1 MICDEKLG
9 ATMIYWARLIH
20 SFFFSAI
27 NEVTL
32 LWAMIIASKG
42 RVLPRGEALPKFLG
56 KARFGPPLSYPVV
69 PVPWRGIVCPKIAV
83 KVWEMPRHYVTSF
96 VIMYCQL

>member
-1 MICDEKLG
+1 MLHHVMMSHGDDLWWKIGSNDDFVEAG
-9 ATMIYWARLIH
+9 LID

-56 KARFGPPLSYPVV
+56 KARFGPPT
-69 PVPWRGIVCPKIAV
+69 
-83 KVWEMPRHYVTSF
+83 KVNLY
-96 VIMYCQL
+96 